1 MEDHTDEKIQ
11 RSAEDYF
18 ETIYILK
25 NRNGSVRAIDIV
37 NEMGF
42 SKPTVSVAMK
52 KIPRK
57 RLYHSG
63 SGRSDQPDP
72 AGTFYR
78 RKNFEKHNVIAR
90 ALLMLGVSE
99 ETAYEDACR
108 IEHCIS
114 DESFT
119 AIKDFLKK
127 QAQSKTN
134 DRTAVIKYECGHFF
148 YF

>member
-1 MEDHTDEKIQ
+1 MKIQ

-25 NRNGSVRAIDIV
+25 KRNGSVRAIDIV

-52 KIPRK
+52 KFRENGFITV
-57 RLYHSG
+57 
-63 SGRSDQPDP
+63 DPDGQINLTQQGLFI
-72 AGTFYR
+72 AERT
-78 RKNFEKHNVIAR
+78 FEKHNVIAR

-119 AIKDFLKK
+119 AINDFLKK
-127 QAQSKTN
+127 AGT
-134 DRTAVIKYECGHFF
+134 E
-148 YF
+148 

>member
-1 MEDHTDEKIQ
+1 MKIQ

-52 KIPRK
+52 KFRENGFITV
-57 RLYHSG
+57 
-63 SGRSDQPDP
+63 DPDGQINLTQQGLFI
-72 AGTFYR
+72 AERT
-78 RKNFEKHNVIAR
+78 FEKHNVIAR

-127 QAQSKTN
+127 AGT
-134 DRTAVIKYECGHFF
+134 E
-148 YF
+148 

>member
-1 MEDHTDEKIQ
+1 MKIQ

-25 NRNGSVRAIDIV
+25 KRNGSVRAIDIV

-52 KIPRK
+52 KFRENGFITV
-57 RLYHSG
+57 
-63 SGRSDQPDP
+63 DPDSQINLTQQGLFI
-72 AGTFYR
+72 AERT
-78 RKNFEKHNVIAR
+78 FEKHNVIAR

-127 QAQSKTN
+127 AGT
-134 DRTAVIKYECGHFF
+134 E
-148 YF
+148 

>member
-1 MEDHTDEKIQ
+1 
-11 RSAEDYF
+11 
-18 ETIYILK
+18 
-25 NRNGSVRAIDIV
+25 
-37 NEMGF
+37 MGF

-52 KIPRK
+52 KFRENGFITV
-57 RLYHSG
+57 
-63 SGRSDQPDP
+63 DPDGQINLTQQGLFI
-72 AGTFYR
+72 AERT
-78 RKNFEKHNVIAR
+78 FEKHNVIAR

-127 QAQSKTN
+127 AGT
-134 DRTAVIKYECGHFF
+134 E
-148 YF
+148 